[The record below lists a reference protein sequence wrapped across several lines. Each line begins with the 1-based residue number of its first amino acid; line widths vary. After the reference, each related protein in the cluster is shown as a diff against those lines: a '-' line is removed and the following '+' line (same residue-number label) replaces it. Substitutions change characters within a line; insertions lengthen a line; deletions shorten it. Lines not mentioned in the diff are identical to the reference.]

1 MIPNNCTNDKKK
13 FNSDSKPKSNRTQY
27 NQQNKNNKNIKP
39 TVEQYN
45 NQHTIN
51 DNIPLKSSNPKRFT
65 TVNLDSYFVR

>member
-1 MIPNNCTNDKKK
+1 MTKQK

-39 TVEQYN
+39 IVEQYN

-51 DNIPLKSSNPKRFT
+51 DNIPLKSPNPKRST

>member
-1 MIPNNCTNDKKK
+1 MTKK

-51 DNIPLKSSNPKRFT
+51 DNIPLKSPNPKRFT